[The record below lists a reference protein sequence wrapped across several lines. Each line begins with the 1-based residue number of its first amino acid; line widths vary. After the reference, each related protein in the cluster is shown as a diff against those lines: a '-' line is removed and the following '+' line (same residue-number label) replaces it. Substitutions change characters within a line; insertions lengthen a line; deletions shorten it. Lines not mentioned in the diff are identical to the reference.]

1 MGSWCSRLV
10 YCEIKAFLSSHCGEW
25 YTGIGG
31 GGCCTENTWIWFD
44 SLCFSQAEI
53 DGIKKKAE
61 EQTKVKNIRKLQ
73 NSASSDD
80 KHQNHLHHDHH
91 HHHKQHHEHLMIPD
105 TGLRG
110 TSECFC
116 SKPCPSTSAGSSQGF
131 QTHSWRKRRSRMILS
146 WLKSIGGFNIQSTK
160 LSWGFQETMTMTNN
174 FHPGALHN

>member
-10 YCEIKAFLSSHCGEW
+10 YCEIKAFLSIHCDEW

-44 SLCFSQAEI
+44 TLCFSQAEI

-80 KHQNHLHHDHH
+80 KHQNHLHHDHNH
-91 HHHKQHHEHLMIPD
+91 HQKQHHEHLMMIAD
-105 TGLRG
+105 
-110 TSECFC
+110 
-116 SKPCPSTSAGSSQGF
+116 
-131 QTHSWRKRRSRMILS
+131 SWSRLTRDQWMFLQQALS
-146 WLKSIGGFNIQSTK
+146 IHLCREFSRISDSLLEEKEVENNFK
-160 LSWGFQETMTMTNN
+160 LSEK
-174 FHPGALHN
+174 